1 MRTDASSSLLTM
13 PHVHVRKPQKA
24 TVVILRM
31 ARSLALVGEME
42 ELQDEEATDLE
53 GDGHELGEVGATRA
67 GPRHDYQRHGRRARL
82 PVWPTSLRRPWFT
95 TQEEEEVVIVGPT
108 ILGGDLTP
116 PLFEARRGVFLVTT
130 KSRRGYWLGNHISPS
145 MTILWEREAY

>member
-1 MRTDASSSLLTM
+1 MQTDASSSLLTM
-13 PHVHVRKPQKA
+13 PHVHVCKPQKA
-24 TVVILRM
+24 TVAIPRM
-31 ARSLALVGEME
+31 ARSLASVGKME
-42 ELQDEEATDLE
+42 ELQDKEATDLE

-82 PVWPTSLRRPWFT
+82 PLWPTLPAAAMVHNTGGRRGSYCGSYH
-95 TQEEEEVVIVGPT
+95 V
-108 ILGGDLTP
+108 GGDLTP
-116 PLFEARRGVFLVTT
+116 PLFEARREFFFVTT